1 MQEWNL
7 AEAKSR
13 LSELVNRA
21 LTEGPQRVRSRKDSV
36 VVVSAKEFERLAGQ
50 RLRSN
55 DELAASESL
64 EELNLARDPNPHALS
79 LD

>member
-13 LSELVNRA
+13 LSELVKRA
-21 LTEGPQRVRSRKDSV
+21 LTQGPQRVRCRNDSV

-50 RLRSN
+50 RLSSS
-55 DELAASESL
+55 DDPAADESL
-64 EELNLARDPNPHALS
+64 EELKLARDPDPHALS